1 MLVFLVF
8 SDCILLNF
16 TFQVICSLC
25 DTEQDVSVCNIK
37 LDDVQVKGFLKIKIE
52 VCEFLIFLC
61 CI

>member
-1 MLVFLVF
+1 LVFLVF

-37 LDDVQVKGFLKIKIE
+37 LDDVQVKGFYN
-52 VCEFLIFLC
+52 
-61 CI
+61 